1 MDAAIFGL
9 IVADLVA
16 QPFDLR
22 RPPAPGG
29 LSILNSL
36 QLTTGGNACNT
47 AVAMAKLGM
56 RVATAGLVGADDL
69 GEAMIRRLRAA
80 GVDTS
85 AVFVNERAQTSASV
99 VAVEPDGERVF
110 YHTPGVTQLLGA
122 AAFRQC
128 YPVFKQCKWLQVGY
142 FGLLPSLTPLLPELL
157 AELRREAPE
166 LKIALDTVNPPAP
179 MAELQPILP
188 HLDLFAPSRSEAAA
202 LTGETE
208 PSKMATAFRRHLP
221 EGAIVGI
228 KLDAEGC
235 FLHDGHRE
243 AFVPSYKVDVV
254 DTTGAG
260 DTWFGGLLT
269 GLVKGMP
276 LERAGQLANRAA
288 ADCCTALGA
297 SAGVRSY
304 EETLSRV

>member
-1 MDAAIFGL
+1 MHAAIFGL

-16 QPFDLR
+16 QPLDLR
-22 RPPAPGG
+22 KPPAPGG
-29 LSILNSL
+29 LAILNSL

-56 RVATAGLVGADDL
+56 SVATAGLVGADDL
-69 GEAMIRRLRAA
+69 GDAMVRRLRSA

-110 YHTPGVTQLLGA
+110 FHTPGVTALLDA

-128 YPVFKQCKWLQVGY
+128 YPVFKQCRWLQIGY
-142 FGLLPSLTPLLPELL
+142 FGLLPALTPHLPGLL
-157 AELRREAPE
+157 AELRREAPG

-179 MAELQPILP
+179 MAELEPILP
-188 HLDLFAPSRSEAAA
+188 HLDLFAPSRTEAAA
-202 LTGETE
+202 LSGEQD
-208 PSKMATAFRRHLP
+208 PARMSAFFRSRMP
-221 EGAIVGI
+221 IGALVGI

-235 FLHDGHRE
+235 CLDDGRQPVR
-243 AFVPSYKVDVV
+243 VPSCKIEVV

-269 GLVKGMP
+269 ALVKGMP
-276 LERAGQLANRAA
+276 LEKAGRFANRAA

-297 SAGVRSY
+297 SAGVRGFD
-304 EETLSRV
+304 ETVARM